1 MTKTTLKTSLERLFS
16 EGVTRYPLMDLA
28 RRMHLLGSDTRLK
41 MLALLEEKEMHVG
54 ELTEAIPGVGTSGI
68 SQHLAKLHMAGLVEK
83 RRSAQN
89 IYYKGTGDAVVLVA
103 LALLQ
108 KSVE

>member
-1 MTKTTLKTSLERLFS
+1 MSKATKPVALPE
-16 EGVTRYPLMDLA
+16 VYDRYNFHDLA
-28 RRMHLLGSDTRLK
+28 LRANLLGSMTRLK

-54 ELTEAIPGVGTSGI
+54 ELTEAVEGVGTSGI

-89 IYYKGTGDAVVLVA
+89 IYYRGTGDAVVLVA

-108 KSVE
+108 KKDAA